1 VNDINYSG
9 ALMGKLRT
17 IGRAARIAAL
27 LLFLPLAVSVAAAQQ
42 ADSTASPVRTE
53 APPASQQQTAI
64 SVAELPDSPGTI
76 LAKAQ
81 AAASP
86 QSVSQQSSSNSS
98 SVQAQTNAQGEGQQ
112 HTDVQSQDPQGQQTP
127 PQKPVGTAAAE
138 PMHANGIAASQPSG
152 VAVAPAKQRRS
163 RTLVIKVAALV
174 GAAVAVGTVVALTAG
189 TSSRPPGAH

>member
-1 VNDINYSG
+1 MVRS
-9 ALMGKLRT
+9 RT
-17 IGRAARIAAL
+17 IERAAWTAAL
-27 LLFLPLAVSVAAAQQ
+27 LLLLPLAVSVAAAQQ

-53 APPASQQQTAI
+53 ERAANQQQPAI
-64 SVAELPDSPGTI
+64 SIAEFPDSPGTI
-76 LAKAQ
+76 LARAQ
-81 AAASP
+81 SAR
-86 QSVSQQSSSNSS
+86 SQQSDSQPLSGNSS